1 MSLKELHPMEFD
13 VMAKTIKLKQNQA
26 ALILDVSP
34 TGEVTVDA
42 VFPDTTDPA
51 GELAVA
57 LCELIGKKLTQ
68 DTEFQAS
75 LLSELSEGED

>member
-1 MSLKELHPMEFD
+1 MADNFQLKP
-13 VMAKTIKLKQNQA
+13 NQA
-26 ALILDVSP
+26 ALILDVSA

-42 VFPDTTDPA
+42 AFPDSTDPA

-68 DTEFQAS
+68 DPEFQS
-75 LLSELSEGED
+75 DLLSELTMEEASS